1 MTVATSPIYVSA
13 DVKALSTMP
22 FLSGMALRMHSVAGT
37 TLYSAERASAQS
49 SSNYQ
54 KFVGDGL
61 TKAFPITAFTAA
73 NTTGGAVSA
82 ANQLLTVATVDGV
95 PKLRARGD
103 NAVAAAANWVATAGG
118 GTAGGQTDLTLK
130 AATAVAVGDT
140 AIFIKEASGTGTI
153 LVGDQITIAGDST
166 VYTATA
172 TTATLDATG
181 VSIAITPPI
190 KVAVASGSS
199 NATAVTV
206 AAPAKPVALFYAAPA
221 LNSVVEVFNYASG
234 EITTVTGGAM
244 TAGRVYQEKLGSFVH
259 SAGNVSI
266 WL

>member
-1 MTVATSPIYVSA
+1 MSVATSPIYVSA
-13 DVKALSTMP
+13 SVNALKTAP
-22 FLSGMALRMHSVAGT
+22 FIPGAALRMHSVAGT
-37 TLYSAERASAQS
+37 TLYSVEGSTARGTT
-49 SSNYQ
+49 NYQ

-61 TKAFPITAFTAA
+61 TKAFAVTAFSGA

-82 ANQLLTVATVDGV
+82 ANQLLTVATVDGT
-95 PKLRARGD
+95 PKLRTRGD
-103 NAVAAAANWVATAGG
+103 AAVGAAANFVMTAGG
-118 GTAGGQTDLTLK
+118 GTAGGEADLTLK

-140 AIFIKEASGTGTI
+140 AILIKEASGTGTVLI
-153 LVGDQITIAGDST
+153 GDQITIAGDDT

-172 TTATLDATG
+172 ATVTLDGTG
-181 VSIAITPPI
+181 VSVAITPPI
-190 KVAVASGSS
+190 KVAVASGA
-199 NATAVTV
+199 ATSTVVSV

-234 EITTVTGGAM
+234 DITTVSGGALA
-244 TAGRVYQEKLGSFVH
+244 AGRVYQEKLGSFVH